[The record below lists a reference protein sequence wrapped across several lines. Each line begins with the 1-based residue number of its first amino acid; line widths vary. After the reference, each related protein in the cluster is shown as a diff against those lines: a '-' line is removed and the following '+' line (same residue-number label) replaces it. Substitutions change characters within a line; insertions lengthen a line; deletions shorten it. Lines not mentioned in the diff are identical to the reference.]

1 MVHRAANASRHEAE
15 NSTRAQV
22 TDQQSK
28 TASSVHESP
37 AQNRVCRDVAK
48 GQERYCSLSL
58 PDMMSK

>member
-22 TDQQSK
+22 TDKQLK
-28 TASSVHESP
+28 TASGAHEP
-37 AQNRVCRDVAK
+37 LARDRVCRDIAK